1 MNKFFKIHKVKILT
15 GNDNF
20 KFLGAFIRPP
30 FPLFYFSKSF
40 SQSKKKKKSSIQAGA

>member
-20 KFLGAFIRPP
+20 KFLDAFIRPP
-30 FPLFYFSKSF
+30 FPLFYFPKAF
-40 SQSKKKKKSSIQAGA
+40 PKAKK